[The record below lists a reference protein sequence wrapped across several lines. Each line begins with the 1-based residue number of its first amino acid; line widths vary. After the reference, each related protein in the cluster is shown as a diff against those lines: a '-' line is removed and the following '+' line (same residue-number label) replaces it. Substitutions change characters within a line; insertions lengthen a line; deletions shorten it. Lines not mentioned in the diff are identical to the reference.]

1 MERLARDGQLM
12 AYQHTGFRQCMDT
25 LRFKKPM
32 ESVWEKGSRPWN
44 YGGKALRVLVTG
56 HNGYIGSILTP
67 MLEEAGHDPVGLDSY
82 LFEECTF
89 GEGAPDVPS
98 LRLDIRDVKASDLEG
113 FDAVLHLAAL
123 SNDPLGDLNP
133 ECTHEINHRA
143 SVRLARL
150 AKEAGVPRFIFSSSC
165 SLYGAAGED
174 LLDENAPFNPVTP
187 YGVSK
192 VGVER
197 DVSALADDDFNPT
210 FLRNATAYGVSPRL
224 RADLVVNNLVG
235 YAFTTGEVLI
245 KSDGQPWRPLV
256 HIEDISRAFVAV
268 LHAPRDLVHNEAFN
282 VGQTEENYRV
292 RELADMV
299 EEIVPGSSVTYAKG
313 ASPDRRCYRVDCDK
327 IRRTLPE
334 FEPRWTARRGVEE
347 LYEAYKDCDLTRQE
361 FLGPRYLRIKH
372 VLEMQAEG
380 KLDDMLRW
388 RAPLTSPLS

>member
-1 MERLARDGQLM
+1 M
-12 AYQHTGFRQCMDT
+12 
-25 LRFKKPM
+25 
-32 ESVWEKGSRPWN
+32 
-44 YGGKALRVLVTG
+44 
-56 HNGYIGSILTP
+56 
-67 MLEEAGHDPVGLDSY
+67 
-82 LFEECTF
+82 
-89 GEGAPDVPS
+89 PS
-98 LRLDIRDVKASDLEG
+98 QRLDIRDVRVSDLEG

-174 LLDENAPFNPVTP
+174 LLDESAPFNPVTP

-197 DVSALADDDFNPT
+197 DVSALADESFSPT
-210 FLRNATAYGVSPRL
+210 FLRNATAYGVSARL
-224 RADLVVNNLVG
+224 RGDLVINNLVG

-245 KSDGQPWRPLV
+245 KSDGQPWRPVV
-256 HIEDISRAFVAV
+256 HIEDISRAFLAV

-282 VGQTEENYRV
+282 VGRTEENYRV

-299 EEIVPGSSVTYAKG
+299 QEVVPGSRVTYAEG
-313 ASPDRRCYRVDCDK
+313 ASPDQRNYRVDCDK

-347 LYEAYKDCDLTRQE
+347 LYEAYRDFDLTSEE

-380 KLDDMLRW
+380 KLDAMLRW

>member
-1 MERLARDGQLM
+1 VG
-12 AYQHTGFRQCMDT
+12 
-25 LRFKKPM
+25 
-32 ESVWEKGSRPWN
+32 KGRSSLDN
-44 YGGKALRVLVTG
+44 YGGEALRVLVTG

-67 MLEEAGHDPVGLDSY
+67 MLEAAGHDAVGLDSY

-89 GEGAPDVPS
+89 GEGGPDVPS
-98 LRLDIRDVKASDLEG
+98 QRLDIRDVRVSDLEG

-174 LLDENAPFNPVTP
+174 LLDESAPFNPVTP

-197 DVSALADDDFNPT
+197 DVSALADESFSPT
-210 FLRNATAYGVSPRL
+210 FLRNATAYGVSARL
-224 RADLVVNNLVG
+224 RGDLVINNLVG

-245 KSDGQPWRPLV
+245 KSDGQPWRPVV
-256 HIEDISRAFVAV
+256 HIEDISRAFLAV

-282 VGQTEENYRV
+282 VGRTEENYRV

-299 EEIVPGSSVTYAKG
+299 QEVVPGSRVTYAEG
-313 ASPDRRCYRVDCDK
+313 ASPDQRCYRVDCDK

-334 FEPRWTARRGVEE
+334 FEPRWTARHGVEE
-347 LYEAYKDCDLTRQE
+347 LYEAYRDFDLTSEE